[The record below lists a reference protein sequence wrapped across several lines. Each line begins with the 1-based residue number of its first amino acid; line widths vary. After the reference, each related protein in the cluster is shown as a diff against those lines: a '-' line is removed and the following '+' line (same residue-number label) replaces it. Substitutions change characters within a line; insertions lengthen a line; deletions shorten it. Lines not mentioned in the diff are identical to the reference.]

1 MSINQMEPQ
10 QIGVLTATIE
20 AGVLE
25 RCAAAQELEE
35 IGKFEEA
42 RQMLGELW
50 GRIGDRPSVEGLDSQ
65 GRAELL
71 LRVGTLSGW
80 LGSARQIPGAQE
92 IAKDLISESS
102 AIFQDLGLIEKVAEA
117 HVDSG
122 ICYWREG
129 ALDEAR
135 ITFDAALQCL
145 GDLKSEQRLRALLNK
160 ALVEQVSSRPREA
173 LRLLGES
180 EELFATSR
188 NHALKGKFHNEF
200 GTALKNVGLA
210 ERREDY
216 IDRSLMQYTAA
227 SVELEQAGHERV
239 LALVENNLGFLF
251 AHLGRFEEAHQHL
264 DRALSVAGR
273 LNDKGFRAQFED
285 TRARA
290 FIAQGRPEQAARVA
304 RAAVKA
310 FKEGDEQSNLAAAL
324 TTHATA
330 LAKLDRRRESLA
342 MLNEAANVAGL
353 AGDPEAKGIAC
364 ITVIEELASILSTAE
379 LQHYYENAESAL
391 SHTQH
396 AAIRFRLGACART
409 LLAATAQSRPAES
422 ASSLPETDTLAASL
436 EEQVL
441 RYEGELI
448 RQALQAA
455 DGSITRAARTLGVT
469 HQGLAFILNGRQKNL
484 LPSRKP
490 AKPRRRSIIRFH

>member
-1 MSINQMEPQ
+1 MKINQMETQ
-10 QIGVLTATIE
+10 QIEVLTAVIE
-20 AGVLE
+20 DGVLG
-25 RCAAAQELEE
+25 RCAAAKELEE
-35 IGKFEEA
+35 VGKFEEA

-50 GRIGDRPSVEGLDSQ
+50 GRIGDRPRIEGLDSKA
-65 GRAELL
+65 RAELL

-102 AIFQDLGLIEKVAEA
+102 SIFHDLGLVEKVAEA

-135 ITFDAALQCL
+135 ITFDAALNCL
-145 GDLKSEQRLRALLNK
+145 GNLESEQRLRALLNK
-160 ALVEQVSSRPREA
+160 ALVEQVSSRPQEA

-180 EELFATSR
+180 EALFATSS

-264 DRALSVAGR
+264 DRALSMATR

-304 RAAVKA
+304 RSAVKG

-342 MLNEAANVAGL
+342 MLNEAASVAGL

-364 ITVIEELASILSTAE
+364 ITVIEELAPILSPGE
-379 LQHYYENAESAL
+379 LQSYYDNAESAL

-396 AAIRFRLGACART
+396 AAIRFRLGECART
-409 LLAATAQSRPAES
+409 LLAVAAQSMPAES
-422 ASSLPETDTLAASL
+422 VSPLPENPSAVSL

-448 RQALQAA
+448 KQALQAA
-455 DGSITRAARTLGVT
+455 DGSITRAARMLGVT
-469 HQGLAFILNGRQKNL
+469 HQGLAFILNGRQKDL
-484 LPSRKP
+484 LPARKP